1 MPEHMNDLDEVGP
14 IRDTPTEF
22 EDDDK
27 EMTLEEFM
35 VILRQDV
42 DRFEK
47 QYKDGQTSQP
57 DTFPITMGV
66 ADWAEQFSA
75 GYLFDV

>member
-27 EMTLEEFM
+27 ELTLEEFM

-42 DRFEK
+42 DKFEAD
-47 QYKDGQTSQP
+47 YKAGFTSQP
-57 DTFPITMGV
+57 EIFSATMGP
-66 ADWAEQFSA
+66 ADWAEQFMT
-75 GYLFDV
+75 GYLFD